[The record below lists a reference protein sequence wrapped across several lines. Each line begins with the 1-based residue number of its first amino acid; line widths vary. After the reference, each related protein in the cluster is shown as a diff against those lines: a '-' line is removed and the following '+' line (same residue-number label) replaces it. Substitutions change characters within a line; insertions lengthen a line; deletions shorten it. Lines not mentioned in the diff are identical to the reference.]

1 MLLEKA
7 QNEIL
12 DCPIVPIRLSG
23 ISYIN
28 TNVLRLYCKIFEIDL
43 ENFGWVI
50 KNKKKKINCVV
61 EGL

>member
-43 ENFGWVI
+43 ENFG
-50 KNKKKKINCVV
+50 
-61 EGL
+61 